1 MDERIPPPPFF
12 QYSPSGVH
20 SSPHHHNSMRYSSWD
35 RERYVQCLLFLV
47 FCIPSDI
54 SARFW
59 FSCSR
64 RSLLL
69 NHSNASFSYCRAR
82 YARAWSRP
90 PWCDFGVDQC
100 CPTAIVICQVEDF
113 WGRVLMTD
121 FVHVLLVVRRLVGI
135 NRHCVF
141 HWATK
146 DIQLIL
152 RVFFLSSI
160 DNSYCSAACCTDHS
174 ALLFS
179 DFSILNAWGDHRCY
193 FSTII
198 ATRLIGLMK
207 LFCLELWQISRWIT
221 CREAEISPI
230 HASSSFL

>member
-1 MDERIPPPPFF
+1 LLLGYWHLSVLLDFLGFRIGGRRHPPPFICSDSYKLYPLLGFLVLFWAALGTLCSVQSWPLVRPEDSILQFSFEFLVSLLLGDMDERIPPPPFF

-82 YARAWSRP
+82 YARA
-90 PWCDFGVDQC
+90 
-100 CPTAIVICQVEDF
+100 
-113 WGRVLMTD
+113 
-121 FVHVLLVVRRLVGI
+121 
-135 NRHCVF
+135 
-141 HWATK
+141 
-146 DIQLIL
+146 
-152 RVFFLSSI
+152 
-160 DNSYCSAACCTDHS
+160 
-174 ALLFS
+174 
-179 DFSILNAWGDHRCY
+179 
-193 FSTII
+193 
-198 ATRLIGLMK
+198 
-207 LFCLELWQISRWIT
+207 
-221 CREAEISPI
+221 
-230 HASSSFL
+230 